1 MPARHEDWLKQAERD
16 VEHARHAVEHREFEW
31 ACFAAQQAA
40 EKALKALY
48 QAIGG
53 EGWGHSVTKLLEQLP
68 ANHAPDAPLREAG
81 MRLDKLYILTRYPNG
96 FDVGAPMDYYTEDEA
111 QEAIED
117 AQAILSFVRRQMA
130 GSTGRDHG
138 IDTGGTQPASEPS

>member
-48 QAIGG
+48 QILEG

-68 ANHAPDAPLREAG
+68 ASHTPDSRLVEAG
-81 MRLDKLYILTRYPNG
+81 MRLDKLYIPTRYPNG
-96 FDVGAPMDYYTEDEA
+96 FDVGAPMDYYTEAEA
-111 QEAIED
+111 QEAIDD
-117 AQAILSFVRRQMA
+117 AQAILSFVRSQMA
-130 GSTGRDHG
+130 GSTSGDRG
-138 IDTGGTQPASEPS
+138 SETGGTPPAP